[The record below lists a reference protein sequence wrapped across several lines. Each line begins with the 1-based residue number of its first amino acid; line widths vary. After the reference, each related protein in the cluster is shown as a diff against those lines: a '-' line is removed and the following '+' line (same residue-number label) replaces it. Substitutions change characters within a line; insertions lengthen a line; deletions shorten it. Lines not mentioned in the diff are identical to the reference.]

1 MIRQQTAVVLGL
13 ARAPVLAA
21 AKVLVVVLAL
31 AVARVLVPGK
41 AAARAMR
48 RRLPTNSR
56 KVLSQATVA
65 MAELIPAITVLVL
78 VLVPVL
84 NKTPPMRLLALVTVV
99 TETVNKV
106 LSRASLV
113 KASSGK
119 ATVTASSVRSSLGN
133 ANPGRA
139 SLVNANLGR
148 TTPGRVDN
156 TDSKVMPEPTSNPV
170 DPAQ

>member
-56 KVLSQATVA
+56 KVFSQATVA

-84 NKTPPMRLLALVTVV
+84 NKTPPMRLLALVTAV

-106 LSRASLV
+106 LSRAS
-113 KASSGK
+113 SGK
-119 ATVTASSVRSSLGN
+119 ASSVRSSLVN

-139 SLVNANLGR
+139 SLGNASLGR
-148 TTPGRVDN
+148 TPPGRVDN

>member
-13 ARAPVLAA
+13 ARAPVLVA

-56 KVLSQATVA
+56 KVFSQATVA

-99 TETVNKV
+99 TEIVNRV
-106 LSRASLV
+106 LSRASL
-113 KASSGK
+113 
-119 ATVTASSVRSSLGN
+119 
-133 ANPGRA
+133 GRA
-139 SLVNANLGR
+139 SLVNASLGRASLGR
-148 TTPGRVDN
+148 TPPGRVDN